1 MKRVNFFISFNGLVI
16 VFFLVIIWMFTP
28 NLTYFTLVSYLT
40 YVRCLNVAL
49 LEIPHARLVDF
60 SPYGRRPLVRSAH
73 RKCLLIFSLM
83 YGRDDML
90 GSIAIF
96 FFLFYSVAVFLTCL
110 SRGQPVYLFVWHF
123 VRDIRRISGLF
134 VLEMVLCNN
143 IFPQTAQR

>member
-1 MKRVNFFISFNGLVI
+1 
-16 VFFLVIIWMFTP
+16 MFTP

-73 RKCLLIFSLM
+73 RKYLLILSLM

-90 GSIAIF
+90 GAIAIF

-110 SRGQPVYLFVWHF
+110 SRVPACIF
-123 VRDIRRISGLF
+123 IR
-134 VLEMVLCNN
+134 VALCS
-143 IFPQTAQR
+143 